1 LLQELALADR
11 FVFDKTGT
19 LTRGRP
25 SIAQV
30 RIAPGHEEKRA
41 LAIACCLER
50 DSEHPLARAFFAAD
64 ARGSR
69 AEQWVA
75 QSVRVVAGFGIDGV
89 IDGKRHRIGQPDWA
103 AKLFE
108 AGSERA
114 GDAARSMSEGKGAGR
129 GESLIGVLLADE
141 GGPIAWFGVEDAIRE
156 EAATVLAQ
164 LARRGLALEMS
175 SGDPSPAAREVAVA
189 LGLEVDSIGATPEA
203 KVARVRALQS
213 EGERVVVVGDGVN
226 DAPLLRAGDAS
237 IAMGSGCDLSRLGAD
252 AVLMQDDLTLLPRAV
267 DGARR
272 LRRIMRQNFTWAIAY
287 NLVALPL
294 AVSGQLSP
302 WLAALGMSTSSLV
315 VVLNALRLN
324 RLPES
329 A

>member
-1 LLQELALADR
+1 
-11 FVFDKTGT
+11 
-19 LTRGRP
+19 
-25 SIAQV
+25 
-30 RIAPGHEEKRA
+30 
-41 LAIACCLER
+41 
-50 DSEHPLARAFFAAD
+50 
-64 ARGSR
+64 
-69 AEQWVA
+69 
-75 QSVRVVAGFGIDGV
+75 
-89 IDGKRHRIGQPDWA
+89 
-103 AKLFE
+103 
-108 AGSERA
+108 
-114 GDAARSMSEGKGAGR
+114 MSEGKGAGR